1 MNAHDETYGVAIGYK
16 DLAFSGRSGRMVAFS
31 LGQRPRDRDHA
42 ISGRCGRVRI
52 DMGNGDY
59 LRKSPW
65 MVRMM
70 RRLTLGQNPKFRR

>member
-16 DLAFSGRSGRMVAFS
+16 DLALSGCS
-31 LGQRPRDRDHA
+31 
-42 ISGRCGRVRI
+42 GRVRCLI
-52 DMGNGDY
+52 YMRNGGY

>member
-1 MNAHDETYGVAIGYK
+1 MNAHDETYGVAIGYNGVA
-16 DLAFSGRSGRMVAFS
+16 LSGRSGRV
-31 LGQRPRDRDHA
+31 
-42 ISGRCGRVRI
+42 RCLI
-52 DMGNGDY
+52 NMGNGGY

>member
-1 MNAHDETYGVAIGYK
+1 MNTHDETWGVAIGYK
-16 DLAFSGRSGRMVAFS
+16 GVALSGRSGR
-31 LGQRPRDRDHA
+31 L
-42 ISGRCGRVRI
+42 IY
-52 DMGNGDY
+52 MGNGGY